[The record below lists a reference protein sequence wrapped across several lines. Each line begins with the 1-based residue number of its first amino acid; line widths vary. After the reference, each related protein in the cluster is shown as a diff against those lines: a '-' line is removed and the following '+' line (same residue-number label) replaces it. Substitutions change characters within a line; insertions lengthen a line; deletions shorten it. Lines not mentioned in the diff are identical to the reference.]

1 MKRRK
6 LYWEVLKCQ
15 SWPDAS
21 HAVPKLKPVFIQVKP
36 ASKPKP
42 NQPINWVETLFLS
55 FILILCTSSL
65 ILLLLLRKLLI
76 EVLQFRIYQ
85 ISKVMTFSFYWP
97 NQNTQKNQ
105 NKLCLF
111 FSFEETL
118 YWKGPEKGW
127 NIFVAYCRKNWRSA
141 QTPRG
146 QTSNTL
152 R

>member
-1 MKRRK
+1 MWWWQSLEAIGGRNCTNTNIPDMKRRK

-105 NKLCLF
+105 NKVCLF

-118 YWKGPEKGW
+118 Y
-127 NIFVAYCRKNWRSA
+127 
-141 QTPRG
+141 
-146 QTSNTL
+146 
-152 R
+152 